1 MSISKQGRPYTMFV
15 EDYEKKGLTGNDR
28 FEGYCIDLMNEIAK
42 RLQFKYVIRLVEDR
56 AYGRRNEN
64 GEWNVMIGEL
74 IDADIAVAD
83 LTINYERESAVDFTM
98 PFMNLG
104 IGILSRI

>member
-1 MSISKQGRPYTMFV
+1 MFV

-56 AYGRRNEN
+56 AYGRRNEK
-64 GEWNVMIGEL
+64 GEWNGMIREL
-74 IDADIAVAD
+74 IDGV
-83 LTINYERESAVDFTM
+83 
-98 PFMNLG
+98 
-104 IGILSRI
+104 SRI

>member
-64 GEWNVMIGEL
+64 GEWNK
-74 IDADIAVAD
+74 ADIAVAD